1 MSSGSYSFVLLIYS
15 FISLVIYGLS
25 SKYNSNRP
33 LRELFTKIYHIRVKW
48 GIINDLLWLFSL
60 NVFVCGFMQFRYTA
74 NAGDVVLAV
83 FSLIIFLGLPIALFF
98 HHYRQFDSEDEE
110 VVNNYRFIHEGL
122 SDGTI
127 YRNTIFIYYLRK
139 ILFAVVIAST
149 IGGPAKL
156 QCIALIVISSLML
169 VYLVAVRPY
178 QDKLRNLIHILH
190 EIGLTFLGG
199 AMLYYQHYVEI
210 L

>member
-1 MSSGSYSFVLLIYS
+1 M
-15 FISLVIYGLS
+15 
-25 SKYNSNRP
+25 
-33 LRELFTKIYHIRVKW
+33 
-48 GIINDLLWLFSL
+48 
-60 NVFVCGFMQFRYTA
+60 
-74 NAGDVVLAV
+74 LAV
-83 FSLIIFLGLPIALFF
+83 FSLLIFLGLPIALFI
-98 HHYRQFDSEDEE
+98 HHLKQYNSEDEE

-139 ILFAVVIAST
+139 VLFAIVIAST
-149 IGGPAKL
+149 IAGPAKS

-169 VYLVAVRPY
+169 VYLVVVRPF

-210 L
+210 LEPVGTKIICGTIITIVIITHLSIALIWGYFKAYNFYKKLYKDFKDT